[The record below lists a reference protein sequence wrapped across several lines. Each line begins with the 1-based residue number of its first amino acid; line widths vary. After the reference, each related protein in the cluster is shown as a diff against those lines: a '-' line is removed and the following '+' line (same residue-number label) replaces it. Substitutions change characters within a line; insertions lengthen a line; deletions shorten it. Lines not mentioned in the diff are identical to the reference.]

1 MSEQAQ
7 NLNACRH
14 SLGKPALL
22 LFLGME
28 LGRRGVGK
36 GPTSLSVQQSKGCG
50 CRGDTAGVLHFGRG
64 EASKGKVKPGS
75 MSLQK

>member
-36 GPTSLSVQQSKGCG
+36 GPTSLSVQQRAVGAEEIQQVFFILVVG
-50 CRGDTAGVLHFGRG
+50 RLPRGR
-64 EASKGKVKPGS
+64 
-75 MSLQK
+75 